1 MPNWI
6 FNELVAYNL
15 DSAAKT
21 TLRTAFEQD
30 EPFQAIHPMPQI
42 LKDTQSPTPYCL
54 RKMFQEPS
62 CKNVSGLDGVIF
74 YSSLNRKDDWR
85 QKILE
90 IGEHEVIRRIRE
102 DKSIGKHEAHMAEL
116 AVKAIVKTEYANWY
130 DWCVDNWGVKWDA
143 SEPMF
148 EDEPLFKDESLGNPD
163 LMVVFDT
170 PWGPPTGILWK
181 LSTQYPEATFILRWA
196 DRDDYG
202 NGQGILC
209 AEAGVVTELEIADKK
224 EFLNKL
230 VGSYD
235 DEDEE
240 DV

>member
-15 DSAAKT
+15 DSAAET
-21 TLRTAFEQD
+21 ELRTAFEQD
-30 EPFQAIHPMPQI
+30 GPFQAICPMPEI
-42 LKDTQSPTPYCL
+42 LKDTHSPTPYCL
-54 RKMFQEPS
+54 EEIVWEPLPS
-62 CKNVSGLDGVIF
+62 NATIHDRFVSHA
-74 YSSLNRKDDWR
+74 NRKREWKR
-85 QKILE
+85 RILE
-90 IGEHEVIRRIRE
+90 IGVDEVIRRIKE
-102 DKSIGKHEAHMAEL
+102 DKSIDEHQACMAEL
-116 AVKAIVKTEYANWY
+116 AVKAIVETEYANWY

-148 EDEPLFKDESLGNPD
+148 EDEPLFKEESLGNPD
-163 LMVVFDT
+163 LMVVFNT

-181 LSTQYPEATFILRWA
+181 LSVQYPQATFILRWA
-196 DRDDYG
+196 DMDDYG